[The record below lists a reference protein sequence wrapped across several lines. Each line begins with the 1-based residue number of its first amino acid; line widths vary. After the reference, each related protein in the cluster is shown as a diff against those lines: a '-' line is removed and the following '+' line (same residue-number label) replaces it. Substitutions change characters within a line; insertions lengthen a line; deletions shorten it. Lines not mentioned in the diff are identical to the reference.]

1 MPGTL
6 LENPLALWFLMRST
20 PCNTY
25 GSAMSRSVSFIIL
38 LGRTAI
44 AAGFDG
50 RICWFRDIK
59 AVPRD
64 PELRGYTALAVI
76 GEAGRDGAPAIS

>member
-6 LENPLALWFLMRST
+6 LENPLALWLLMRST

-50 RICWFRDIK
+50 RIC
-59 AVPRD
+59 
-64 PELRGYTALAVI
+64 
-76 GEAGRDGAPAIS
+76 